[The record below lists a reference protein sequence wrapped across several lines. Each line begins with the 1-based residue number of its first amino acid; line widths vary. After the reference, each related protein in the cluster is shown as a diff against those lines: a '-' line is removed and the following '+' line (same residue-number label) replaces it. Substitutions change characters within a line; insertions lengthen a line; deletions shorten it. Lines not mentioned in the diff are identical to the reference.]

1 MACMPSQAL
10 IKQAAA
16 SVLTDSKLINFP
28 GRALFQYLESH
39 LFDPNLTVAS
49 WCWQRTEGERK
60 SGDARSPRQEMPF
73 ERREGD
79 KSRQRWSSG
88 LKSSFG

>member
-1 MACMPSQAL
+1 MACVPPQVL
-10 IKQAAA
+10 LKLAAV
-16 SVLTDSKLINFP
+16 SVLADGKLIDLP

-79 KSRQRWSSG
+79 KSRQR
-88 LKSSFG
+88 